1 MSCDGIGNWLPQC
14 WSPLCGSLRAG
25 AQPMFH
31 SHNLAAYA
39 STINR
44 AVEQLI
50 ANLKVAASEGRQVDI
65 LQQLGQMTLQVT
77 GAAAFG

>member
-1 MSCDGIGNWLPQC
+1 MGKFGCPC
-14 WSPLCGSLRAG
+14 ARALCGVAPSMLY
-25 AQPMFH
+25 
-31 SHNLAAYA
+31 SHNLSEHAA
-39 STINR
+39 TINQ

>member
-1 MSCDGIGNWLPQC
+1 
-14 WSPLCGSLRAG
+14 
-25 AQPMFH
+25 MFH
-31 SHNLAAYA
+31 SHNLSGYAA
-39 STINR
+39 TINQ

>member
-1 MSCDGIGNWLPQC
+1 
-14 WSPLCGSLRAG
+14 
-25 AQPMFH
+25 MFH